1 MNNIIMNAIEI
12 NAKLQLIFNSVSLS
26 SYQKKLITDV
36 VTDIISNINTDKCDI
51 TKNNNDNKI
60 NKELSEIESL
70 DEDATIEDV
79 IYNFNHLLS
88 ILKQNY

>member
-1 MNNIIMNAIEI
+1 MNTIEI

>member
-1 MNNIIMNAIEI
+1 MNTIEI

-26 SYQKKLITDV
+26 SYQKKLITDI
-36 VTDIISNINTDKCDI
+36 VTDIINNINTNEYN
-51 TKNNNDNKI
+51 TKNNNKI
-60 NKELSEIESL
+60 NKEISEIESL

-79 IYNFNHLLS
+79 IYSFNHLLS

>member
-1 MNNIIMNAIEI
+1 MNNIIMNTIEI

-36 VTDIISNINTDKCDI
+36 VTDIISNISTDKCDI
-51 TKNNNDNKI
+51 TKNNNNKI
-60 NKELSEIESL
+60 NKELFEIESL

>member
-1 MNNIIMNAIEI
+1 MNNIIMNTIEI

>member
-1 MNNIIMNAIEI
+1 MNNIIMNTIEI

-36 VTDIISNINTDKCDI
+36 VTNIISNINTDKCDI

-70 DEDATIEDV
+70 DENATIEDV